1 MLEESDNLSFSFINF
16 IENLTSL
23 IGMENVTLVIGLMIM
38 GIAFV
43 YNRNKSK
50 SNSE

>member
-1 MLEESDNLSFSFINF
+1 MLEESDNCSSFSFINF

-23 IGMENVTLVIGLMIM
+23 IGLENVTLVIGLMIM

-43 YNRNKSK
+43 YNQYFK
-50 SNSE
+50 